1 MLACFA
7 ALRLELIIPLGLDEE
22 KEYPL
27 LLIMYV
33 TLLLTL
39 FDPLLN
45 EKAEKQI
52 PGTNDD
58 FYIFFL
64 TFFLHTLVRW
74 CGELLHGLN
83 SCLSTCPL
91 PVTAPLVV
99 RL

>member
-45 EKAEKQI
+45 EKAEKLI
-52 PGTNDD
+52 PGG
-58 FYIFFL
+58 FLHLLPVFFL
-64 TFFLHTLVRW
+64 VYFGVLV
-74 CGELLHGLN
+74 L
-83 SCLSTCPL
+83 
-91 PVTAPLVV
+91 
-99 RL
+99 